1 MLDFKEREESVLKFW
16 EDNDVFQKSVDQRK
30 GGKPFVFYE
39 GPPTANGSPGIHH
52 FVSRAFKDL
61 FCRFQA
67 MRGRYVLRKGGWDTH
82 GLPVEIAVEKELGFK
97 SKKDIET
104 YGVAAFNRKC
114 RESVWKY
121 REEWERF
128 TKRIGY
134 WVDLKHPYVTYEN
147 PYIES
152 LWNIIA
158 TIWDKDLLYQAHRV
172 VPFCTR
178 CGTPLSS
185 HEVAQGYKTVTDN
198 SVYLKFRVTKSK
210 LKFPKN
216 TSILA
221 WTTTPWTLPGN
232 VALAVGKDIRYVLA
246 HHVGSEEYFVLAED
260 LASAVLGAP
269 LAIDREFSGSELVGT
284 SYAPLFAVRSLKK
297 PASYKV
303 YEADFVSTSDGTG
316 VVHTAV
322 MYGEDDYQ
330 LGTKLKLVK
339 HHTVDEHGKFFGV
352 SEAFNG
358 KYVKSSTTEAM
369 IIDYLTERGNL
380 LKSVPYEHEYPF
392 CWRCDTPLLYYAK
405 DSWFIRVSA
414 VNKQLLANNQTVN
427 WVPAHLKEG
436 RFGQWIREG
445 KDWAFSRERYWGTPL
460 PIWRTK
466 DGKKSLVIRSLDEL
480 DTYRADKPARLW
492 TMRHGESVMNVARV
506 IDSGQ
511 KASPLTPSGQ
521 QQVTAA
527 AVQLKDQLKK
537 NRRKITA
544 IIASPIQ
551 RTKETAEIMA
561 RELGIKK
568 IIFDERLREIQLGP
582 SLTGCHDGKYH
593 ELYPRYEDKF
603 TQRPPSG
610 ESLVDLKARMWSALK
625 DFNTQYSNKDVLV
638 VSHEYSLWMLH
649 DVAAGWSTE
658 QSIAEKNRRGDDF
671 VGLAQIEQLTMRNL
685 PRDEGGNL
693 DMHRPYVD
701 DIILKTKGSTAP
713 MRRIPELCD
722 VWFDSGSMPYA
733 QWHWPF
739 ENDKLAQQNFPA
751 DFIAE
756 GVDQT
761 RGWFYTLLAVS
772 TLLGKGAPYRTVLSN
787 GHVLD
792 EKGFKM
798 SKSKGNV
805 VKPDDVMDTVGVDA
819 ARWYFYT
826 INSPG
831 DSKNFSM
838 KDVRERL
845 TGFIMT
851 LQNCV
856 RFYELYRVEHQ
867 SSEQP
872 HATNL
877 LDTWIL
883 SRLSE
888 VTAGTTERLER
899 YELTEASRE
908 LEKFVVE
915 DFSQWWLRR
924 SRKRDDALP
933 LLRHILKSLA
943 LLLAPFVP
951 FTAEELWQKM
961 RTEGDSLSVH
971 LADWPKFD
979 ASAVKIELYEH
990 MARVRSSISAGLAIR
1005 KNEQIRVRQPLAS
1018 ITIPGVPLEPDLEQ
1032 LILDELN
1039 VKAVKYEMGADV
1051 ALDMHIGTELRAEG
1065 FAREVM
1071 RAIQDMRKEAGCQV
1085 ADRVACQWSSPDAD
1099 VVMALRTHD
1108 AMIRKDTGLSSF
1120 IEKPDDS
1127 TLTIEKNFD
1136 LAPGKPLWIGI
1147 RV

>member
-1 MLDFKEREESVLKFW
+1 MFDFKEREEGVLKFW
-16 EDNDVFQKSVDQRK
+16 EDNNVFEKSVEQRK
-30 GGKPFVFYE
+30 GKKSFVFFE

-82 GLPVEIAVEKELGFK
+82 GLPVELAVEKELGFK

-104 YGVAAFNRKC
+104 YGVAEYNRKC

-121 REEWERF
+121 KSEWEQF

-134 WVDLKHPYVTYEN
+134 WVDLKNPYVTYEN
-147 PYIES
+147 EYIES

-158 TIWDKDLLYQAHRV
+158 TIWDKKLLYQAHRV

-198 SVYLKFRVTKSK
+198 SVYLKFRVVRSK
-210 LKFPKN
+210 LRLPKN

-246 HHVGSEEYFVLAED
+246 HHAGSEEYFILAAD
-260 LASAVLGAP
+260 LAQTVLGAP
-269 LAIDREFSGSELVGT
+269 LAIEQEFSGAELVGT
-284 SYAPLFAVRSLKK
+284 TYEPLFAVRSLKK
-297 PASYKV
+297 PTSYKV

-330 LGTKLKLVK
+330 LGAKLNLVK
-339 HHTVDEHGKFFGV
+339 QHTVDEQGKFFGV
-352 SEAFNG
+352 SEALNG
-358 KYVKSSTTEAM
+358 RYVKSSTTEAM
-369 IIDYLTERGNL
+369 ILDSLTERGL
-380 LKSVPYEHEYPF
+380 LLRTVPYEHEYPF

-405 DSWFIRVSA
+405 DSWFIRMSA
-414 VNKQLLANNQTVN
+414 VNKELLANNNSVN
-427 WVPAHLKEG
+427 WVPSHLKDG

-466 DGKKSLVIRSLDEL
+466 DGKQSIVVRSLDDL
-480 DTYRADKPARLW
+480 DTYRADTPARLW
-492 TMRHGESVMNVARV
+492 VMRHGESTKNVAGI
-506 IDSGQ
+506 IDQGQ
-511 KASPLTPSGQ
+511 GESPLTERGR
-521 QQVTAA
+521 QQVLGAATA
-527 AVQLKDQLKK
+527 LKGQLKK
-537 NRRKITA
+537 KRAKLA
-544 IIASPIQ
+544 VIIASPIQ
-551 RTKETAEIMA
+551 RTRETAELMA
-561 RELGIKK
+561 KELGIKK
-568 IIFDERLREIQLGP
+568 VIYDERLREIHLGP
-582 SLTGCHDGKYH
+582 SLVGCHDAKYH

-603 TQRPPSG
+603 TQRPPGG
-610 ESLVDLKARMWSALK
+610 ESLEDLKSRMWGVLK
-625 DFNTQYSNKDVLV
+625 EFNADYAGKDILV
-638 VSHEYSLWMLH
+638 VSHEYPLWLLT
-649 DVAAGWSTE
+649 DTAQGWSLE
-658 QSIAEKNRRGDDF
+658 QSIAEKNRRGSDF
-671 VGLAQIEQLTMRNL
+671 ASFAQVEQLIARNI
-685 PRDEGGNL
+685 PRDERGNL

-701 DIILKTKGSTAP
+701 TIALKRKGSRALLH
-713 MRRIPELCD
+713 RIPELCD
-722 VWFDSGSMPYA
+722 VWFDSGAMPYA

-739 ENDKLAQQNFPA
+739 ENDTLAQQNFPA

-772 TLLGKGAPYRTVLSN
+772 TLLGKGTPYRTVLSN

-792 EKGFKM
+792 EKGLKM

-805 VKPDDVMDTVGVDA
+805 VKPDDVIDAVGVDA

-826 INSPG
+826 INAPG

-845 TGFIMT
+845 TGFSMT

-856 RFYELYRVEHQ
+856 RFYELYRIEHA

-888 VTAGTTERLER
+888 VTAATTKLLEA
-899 YELTEASRE
+899 YELTEASRG
-908 LEKFVVE
+908 LEKFVVD

-951 FTAEELWQKM
+951 FTAEELWQKL
-961 RTEGDSLSVH
+961 RTTGDSLSVH
-971 LADWPKFD
+971 LADWPSFD
-979 ASAVKIELYEH
+979 ASAVNTKLYEQ
-990 MARVRSSISAGLAIR
+990 MDRVRSSISAGLALR
-1005 KNEQIRVRQPLAS
+1005 KNEQIKVRQPLAS
-1018 ITIPGVPLEPDLEQ
+1018 VTIPGVPLEPDLEQ

-1039 VKAVKYEMGADV
+1039 VKTVLYEVGAEV
-1051 ALDMHIGTELRAEG
+1051 ALDMRIGTELRAEG

-1085 ADRVACQWSSPDAD
+1085 SDRVYCQWFSSDSEVAQ
-1099 VVMALRTHD
+1099 ALRTHD
-1108 AMIRKDTGLSSF
+1108 AMIRKDTGLSAF
-1120 IEKPDDS
+1120 VEQPDNA
-1127 TLTIEKNFD
+1127 TLTLEKNFE

-1147 RV
+1147 RT